1 MSLCFDQAYTALR
14 NGRIS
19 YEQYL
24 HEVLANFAEARHP
37 RVALLKRTWEF
48 SINDPVGNSIREA
61 VLSTPTV
68 SHQDLQ
74 THLLPLY
81 LSVLHSSLPSLR
93 HHLSHP
99 MAQHNPILR
108 SLLTLAASL
117 SSAQILHYLLSAY
130 PTLSL
135 KETNAS
141 LALSYTRR
149 TAPMLDVLYNHD
161 WRSIRNSATEF
172 QRATEW
178 ALHTHAE
185 ELDWF
190 LTHGGVVNQE
200 VLARTTRCQTK
211 IAADCVALLLERG
224 GVEMF
229 KQTGV
234 LQMAAKR
241 GQAEVVRMLV
251 ETGINVDEV
260 VQLERYR
267 EGTTALEEAA
277 RGGHVETARILVAYG
292 AGMKSSGGR
301 LASARL

>member
-24 HEVLANFAEARHP
+24 HEVLLNFTEARDP
-37 RVALLKRTWEF
+37 RDALSKRSWEF

-61 VLSTPTV
+61 GLSTPTI

-74 THLLPLY
+74 THILPVY
-81 LSVLHSSLPSLR
+81 LSTLHSSLPSLR

-99 MAQHNPILR
+99 MAQHKPILR
-108 SLLTLAASL
+108 SLLTLAASV

-135 KETNAS
+135 QETNAS

-149 TAPMLDVLYNHD
+149 TAPLLDVLYNHD

-190 LTHGGVVNQE
+190 LAHGGIVNQE
-200 VLARTTRCQTK
+200 ILARTMGCETK
-211 IAADCVALLLERG
+211 IVADCVALLLARFGVGMFRG
-224 GVEMF
+224 
-229 KQTGV
+229 TGV
-234 LQMAAKR
+234 LHMAARR
-241 GQAEVVRMLV
+241 GQAEVVRMLIEAGV
-251 ETGINVDEV
+251 HVDEV

-267 EGTTALEEAA
+267 EGSMALGEAA
-277 RGGHVETARILVAYG
+277 RGGHVEIARMLVAYG
-292 AGMKSSGGR
+292 AGMKGSGGR
-301 LASARL
+301 LANARL